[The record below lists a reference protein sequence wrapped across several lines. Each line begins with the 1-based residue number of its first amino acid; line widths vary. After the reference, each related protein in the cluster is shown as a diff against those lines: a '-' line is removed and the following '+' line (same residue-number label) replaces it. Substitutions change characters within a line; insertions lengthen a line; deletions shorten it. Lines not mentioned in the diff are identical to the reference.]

1 MKRYLSFSLAI
12 VLLSVLLACNASESE
27 TPIAITDTPAAVN
40 PPASPTPYAT
50 PPSGDLI
57 APDDFTYLGAFRLPG
72 GDDPPR
78 TFAYGGNAI
87 TFNPDNDP
95 GNGTLFVMG
104 HDRVAY
110 GDVPDGNQVAEIS
123 IPEPVDSR
131 NLDDLPYAEFR
142 QDFHNVT
149 AGYFTELE
157 EIPKVGLQYLN
168 YPATGPK
175 IHIAWGQHL
184 QPDGIPSHGWFSADL
199 ADPDFQ
205 GTWFIGDQNLYSTN
219 GYMFDIPADWADTYV
234 QGRYLATGRMRDGGQ
249 GGMGPTL
256 FAYRPWSE
264 DGSSPSPGTH
274 LPETTLLL
282 YENAY
287 NTENIERAM
296 NGYQHPDEWE
306 GGAWLTTAS
315 GKSAVLFAGTKS
327 TGTKYW
333 YGFIHR
339 DGPEFPCVDTHA
351 DFTACRLADGTPCPP
366 EDFAGCCNEDAGTCV
381 SGRGWW
387 STRFDAQFILYDPA
401 QLAQV
406 AAGQLES
413 WMPQPY
419 AIIDLDEHLY
429 LNPPEW
435 DVIMLG
441 WGDQRRNRIGA
452 VAFDRAGGRL
462 YVLEL
467 YADGGKPVVHV
478 WQVE

>member
-1 MKRYLSFSLAI
+1 MKPYLSHSLVI
-12 VLLSVLLACNASESE
+12 ILLSVLLACSAQGTE
-27 TPIAITDTPAAVN
+27 TPIAVTDTPAN
-40 PPASPTPYAT
+40 PPASPTPFAA
-50 PPSGDLI
+50 PPSGDLLG
-57 APDDFTYLGAFRLPG
+57 PDDFTYLGAFRLPG

-78 TFAYGGNAI
+78 TFAYGGNAM
-87 TFNPDNDP
+87 TFNPD
-95 GNGTLFVMG
+95 NGTLFVMG
-104 HDRVAY
+104 HNRMPY
-110 GDVPDGNQVAEIS
+110 GELPDGNQLAEIS

-131 NLDDLPYAEFR
+131 NLDDLPYAAFR
-142 QDFHNVT
+142 QDFQDVT

-168 YPATGPK
+168 HPATGPK
-175 IHIAWGQHL
+175 IHIGWGQHL
-184 QPDGIPSHGWFSADL
+184 QPDGIASHGWFSANL
-199 ADPDFQ
+199 AEPNFQ
-205 GTWFIGDQNLYSTN
+205 GTWFIGEQNLYSTN
-219 GYMFDIPADWADTYV
+219 GYLFDISTNWADTYV
-234 QGRYLATGRMRDGGQ
+234 HGRNLATGRMRDGGQ

-256 FAYRPWSE
+256 FAYRPWLE
-264 DGSSPSPGTH
+264 DGSPPAPGTH
-274 LPETTLLL
+274 LPEMTLLL

-327 TGTKYW
+327 TGAKYW
-333 YGFIHR
+333 YGFIHP
-339 DGPEFPCVDTHA
+339 DGPELPCVSPHA

-366 EDFAGCCNEDAGTCV
+366 EDFAGCCDEDAGTCA

-406 AAGQLES
+406 AAGTLES
-413 WMPQPY
+413 WQPQPY
-419 AIIDLDEHLY
+419 ASLDLDEHLY

-435 DVIMLG
+435 DVTMLG
-441 WGDQRRNRIGA
+441 WGDQRRNRIGDA
-452 VAFDRAGGRL
+452 SFDRASGRL